1 MGIRYISLQE
11 SAESLGFSTIE
22 EALDAGYEVAYT
34 ADPTN
39 AHLIKRGSN
48 NEQQTQSNHA

>member
-11 SAESLGFSTIE
+11 SANELGFSSIE

-34 ADPTN
+34 ADPRN
-39 AHLIKRGSN
+39 AHLTKRLN
-48 NEQQTQSNHA
+48 K

>member
-11 SAESLGFSTIE
+11 SAESLGFSSIE

-34 ADPTN
+34 ADPSN
-39 AHLIKRGSN
+39 AHLTKLPN
-48 NEQQTQSNHA
+48 NRKDNNDN